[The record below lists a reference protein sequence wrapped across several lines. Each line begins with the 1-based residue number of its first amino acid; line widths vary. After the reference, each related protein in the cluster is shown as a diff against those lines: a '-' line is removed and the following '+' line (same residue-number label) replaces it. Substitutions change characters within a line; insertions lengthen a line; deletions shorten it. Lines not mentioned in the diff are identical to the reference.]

1 MARRPQKREGLSLAH
16 DDLNTRS
23 DTARPRGDA
32 SSRRSRESRR
42 AAFSLF
48 ALIGTSLAVFF
59 AGGAMFSG
67 ANASTRNVNDP
78 LANTV
83 RAIGGAP
90 ALGPVTGMK
99 LNADLVDIAATPSG
113 RGYWTVASDGGVFTF
128 GDATFFGSVGNL
140 PLVEPVVGMDGTKS
154 GKGDW
159 LVASDGGVF
168 SFGDAQFHGSIAGS
182 PSTSEDIVDIASTPS
197 GRGYWLVGSRGGVWA
212 WRPSLWAGGVRRG
225 CLPRGRRLV
234 GRGGDVGPA
243 PADGRHRADA
253 VGSG

>member
-16 DDLNTRS
+16 DDVNTRS
-23 DTARPRGDA
+23 HTDVGPRGDA

-48 ALIGTSLAVFF
+48 TLIGTSLAVFF

-67 ANASTRNVNDP
+67 ASASSRTASDP

-90 ALGPVTGMK
+90 ALGPVTGMQ
-99 LNADLVDIAATPSG
+99 LNEDLVDIAATRSG

-128 GDATFFGSVGNL
+128 GDAKFFGSVGNL
-140 PLVEPVVGMDGTKS
+140 TLVEPVVGMTGTAS
-154 GKGDW
+154 GKGYW

-182 PSTSEDIVDIASTPS
+182 PSPSADIVDIASTPS
-197 GRGYWLVGSRGGVWA
+197 GRGYWVVGSDGGVFA
-212 WRPSLWAGGVRRG
+212 F
-225 CLPRGRRLV
+225 
-234 GRGGDVGPA
+234 GDASFQGAATSFQHP
-243 PADGRHRADA
+243 
-253 VGSG
+253 